1 MLNPFF
7 LQGSQGERDLVQDLI
22 NEHLKIFGV
31 EIYYLPRQY
40 IKENTVIKEVI
51 QSEFN
56 NAYPLEAYLENY
68 EGYSSDPV
76 ILSKF
81 GIQALNEITLSISR
95 ERFETYI
102 TPLLKKVSN
111 VKLATRPKEGDLI
124 YFPLGDR
131 IFEIK
136 YVEHEKPFYQLQGN
150 YTYEL
155 RCELF
160 RYGDEVIATGI
171 TEIDDTLEEIG
182 VIRTLQM
189 VGIGSTATAITN
201 IVDGGVRF
209 VTITN
214 RGSSYTSA
222 PTVAFSSAPYNG
234 ITASGIATMISNIVD
249 FCEPD
254 STLLRV
260 QGIEISNPGYGYT
273 VAPLIVINGGG
284 GGGAAA
290 TATIADDMVGI
301 ITVTSGGS
309 NYIDPPSV
317 TFIGTATSTASAR
330 AVVEN
335 GSVTQIRIIDGGF
348 GYVGIPTIVIGSPI
362 LIGSGNY
369 AFNEVIVGSASSVT
383 ARVKSWNSVSKVLE
397 VSNLSG
403 EFIRGELLIGEES
416 NARYAVSVIYGDN
429 LEDQNDQSDNAEPT
443 LLENGPDKYA
453 QNREIQFEANQILD
467 FSERNPFGTP

>member
-7 LQGSQGERDLVQDLI
+7 LQGSQGERDLVQDLV
-22 NEHLKIFGV
+22 NEHLKIFGI

-40 IKENTVIKEVI
+40 VTEKTIIKEVI

-56 NAYPLEAYLENY
+56 NAYPLEAYLETY
-68 EGYSSDPV
+68 DGYGNNPT

-81 GIQALNEITLSISR
+81 GIQALNELTLTISR

-111 VKLATRPKEGDLI
+111 VKLATRPKEGDLV

-171 TEIDDTLEEIG
+171 DQIDDTMEEVG

-189 VGIGSTATAITN
+189 VGVGSTATASAN
-201 IVDGGVRF
+201 IFDGGVRF
-209 VTITN
+209 ISITN
-214 RGSSYTSA
+214 RGSGYTTS
-222 PTVAFSSAPYNG
+222 PTVAFSSAPYG
-234 ITASGIATMISNIVD
+234 GVTATGIATMINNIVD

-260 QGIEISNPGYGYT
+260 QGIEITNSGYGYT
-273 VAPLIVINGGG
+273 SAPLIVFSGGRG
-284 GGGAAA
+284 SGAAA
-290 TATIADDMVGI
+290 TAIIANDVVGI
-301 ITVTSGGS
+301 VSVTSGGS
-309 NYIDPPSV
+309 GYINAPSV
-317 TFIGTATSTASAR
+317 AFVGTATSTASAR
-330 AVVEN
+330 AIVEN
-335 GSVTQIRIIDGGF
+335 GSVTQIRIINGGY
-348 GYVGIPTIVIGSPI
+348 GYIGIPTVVIGSPI

-369 AFNEVIVGSASSVT
+369 EFNEVIVGSASSVT

-397 VSNLSG
+397 VSNLTG
-403 EFIRGELLIGEES
+403 EFIRGEILIGEES
-416 NARYAVSVIYGDN
+416 DARYAVSIIYGDN

-453 QNREIQFEANQILD
+453 QNREIQFEANEILD